1 MYIFYMIYLE
11 RGKRDA
17 PGLGWPHLLHSF
29 QHGGFLLGRDLG
41 GSHVSPGHSR
51 YIREATKLEKFQN
64 SRDWQ
69 GKCHFPTMNTKMIQ
83 FVQKWKENHGTDLKI
98 SLI

>member
-1 MYIFYMIYLE
+1 MYILYWIYLE
-11 RGKRDA
+11 GGKGDA

-64 SRDWQ
+64 SRD
-69 GKCHFPTMNTKMIQ
+69 
-83 FVQKWKENHGTDLKI
+83 
-98 SLI
+98 